1 MESDSK
7 DSELKK
13 FNLWLEWKARQPPT
27 KPINIPKRKKQ
38 IITIIIKDQ
47 SDNSD
52 SDEEPDMATD

>member
-7 DSELKK
+7 SAELEK

-38 IITIIIKDQ
+38 VITIIIKDQ

-52 SDEEPDMATD
+52 SDEETTLDTD

>member
-1 MESDSK
+1 MESDAK
-7 DSELKK
+7 TDDLAK

-47 SDNSD
+47 ADNSD
-52 SDEEPDMATD
+52 SDQEPIMDTD